1 MLPPCSVVG
10 HRAAGPHCS
19 EVKSEPKADGTFTIS
34 NFLVVTFLKLAD
46 ELKFYIM
53 YFILFKIVSFLALGC
68 SCRGAAQLG
77 VCLPTMQGALRPI
90 PSITREPAC
99 APSPGEVQWRI
110 SSEAFLMR

>member
-19 EVKSEPKADGTFTIS
+19 EVKSERKADGTFAIS
-34 NFLVVTFLKLAD
+34 NFLMVTFLKLAED

-53 YFILFKIVSFLALGC
+53 YFILFKIVSFWHWDVVVEV
-68 SCRGAAQLG
+68 G

-90 PSITREPAC
+90 PSIHKTARGSQPVLPALGRY
-99 APSPGEVQWRI
+99 SGGSVQRH
-110 SSEAFLMR
+110 S

>member
-53 YFILFKIVSFLALGC
+53 YFILFKIVSFWHWDVVVEVRLSWEYA
-68 SCRGAAQLG
+68 
-77 VCLPTMQGALRPI
+77 CLPC
-90 PSITREPAC
+90 REP
-99 APSPGEVQWRI
+99 
-110 SSEAFLMR
+110 